1 MFRYLQKLAL
11 EMSLSNHISVALLLP
26 RCACRMFLCLNT
38 IAFSNHNH
46 VISLLFIFAGYSRT
60 TELHIFH
67 LGYFQISLSWTFC
80 KFQFFYVFVA
90 NYQD

>member
-11 EMSLSNHISVALLLP
+11 EMCLPNCISNGLLLP
-26 RCACRMFLCLNT
+26 RGACRMFLCMNK
-38 IAFSNHNH
+38 IAFSNHNQ
-46 VISLLFIFAGYSRT
+46 VISLLLIFAGTSRT

-67 LGYFQISLSWTFC
+67 LGYFQISLSCALC
-80 KFQFFYVFVA
+80 KFQFFYIFVS